1 MTKEYRLTAEI
12 TDGKLVIAKQDG
24 SNFEFVATPVENAAK
39 FPVFGF
45 GTHSPAVAV
54 VQALL
59 NYYGAKLVID
69 GQYGLATR
77 SALFDFKSAR
87 GLAVNTQVSRETW
100 AKLLEG

>member
-1 MTKEYRLTAEI
+1 MNKEYRLTAQIVKGTLLITKDDGTDFEI
-12 TDGKLVIAKQDG
+12 LSTPADGGA
-24 SNFEFVATPVENAAK
+24 

-69 GQYGLATR
+69 GQYGVATR

-87 GLAVNTQVSRETW
+87 GLAVNAQVSRETW

>member
-69 GQYGLATR
+69 VQDGQAAR
-77 SALFDFKSAR
+77 EALLDCRSAR
-87 GLAVNTQVSRETW
+87 GLNKNDYVSRETW
-100 AKLLEG
+100 GALLKG

>member
-1 MTKEYRLTAEI
+1 MNKEYRLTAQI
-12 TDGKLVIAKQDG
+12 VKGTLVITKDDG
-24 SNFEFVATPVENAAK
+24 TDFEILSTPADGGK

-87 GLAVNTQVSRETW
+87 GLAVNSQVSRETW
-100 AKLLEG
+100 SKLLEG

>member
-1 MTKEYRLTAEI
+1 MNKEYRLTAQIVKGTLLITKDDGTDFEI
-12 TDGKLVIAKQDG
+12 LSTPADGG
-24 SNFEFVATPVENAAK
+24 K

-45 GTHSPAVAV
+45 GAHSPAVAV
-54 VQALL
+54 AQALL

-100 AKLLEG
+100 GALLKG

>member
-1 MTKEYRLTAEI
+1 MNKEYRLTAQI
-12 TDGKLVIAKQDG
+12 VKGTLVITKDDG
-24 SNFEFVATPVENAAK
+24 SDFEILSTPADGGK

-69 GQYGLATR
+69 GQYGQATR
-77 SALFDFKSAR
+77 EALLSFKASR
-87 GLAVNTQVSRETW
+87 GLEQNDYTTHETW
-100 AKLLEG
+100 AELLKG

>member
-69 GQYGLATR
+69 GQYGQATR
-77 SALFDFKSAR
+77 AALLEFKSAR
-87 GLAVNTQVSRETW
+87 GLNKNDYVSRETW
-100 AKLLEG
+100 AELLKG